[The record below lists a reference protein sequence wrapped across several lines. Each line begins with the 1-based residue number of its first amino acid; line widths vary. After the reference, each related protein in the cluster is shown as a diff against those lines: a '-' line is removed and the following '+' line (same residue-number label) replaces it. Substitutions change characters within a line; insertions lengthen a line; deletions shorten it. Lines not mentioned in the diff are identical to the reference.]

1 MDETKYWMWL
11 TMVFGVGNRRIWE
24 VMCLFE
30 DAQEAY
36 QALTEQSVNLR
47 FTEKENENFR
57 KTELSDAE
65 TFIGKMP

>member
-30 DAQEAY
+30 DAQEA
-36 QALTEQSVNLR
+36 
-47 FTEKENENFR
+47 
-57 KTELSDAE
+57 
-65 TFIGKMP
+65 